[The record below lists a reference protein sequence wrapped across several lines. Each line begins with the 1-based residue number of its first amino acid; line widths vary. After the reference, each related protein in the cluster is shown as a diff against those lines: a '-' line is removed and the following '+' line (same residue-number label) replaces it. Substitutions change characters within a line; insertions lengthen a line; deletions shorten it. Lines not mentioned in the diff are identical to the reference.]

1 MKTLFRGCLF
11 LFTVTLLGLAAEPAS
26 AQYPYGAGYYDTYY
40 QAFYNRRFIDQLPPY
55 FSQFPPV
62 YYSNVII
69 PRPYGWSPFALR
81 PSELNCLPPAEP
93 EAAIIDN
100 PYVEEQS
107 HKPVLPS
114 DTRGKSASVPRVII
128 NPFVTGDSDPQ
139 IASTDGR

>member
-11 LFTVTLLGLAAEPAS
+11 LFAVTLFGVVTEPAS
-26 AQYPYGAGYYDTYY
+26 AQYPSGHGYYDTYY
-40 QAFYNRRFIDQLPPY
+40 QAFYNRAYIDQLPPY

-81 PSELNCLPPAEP
+81 ANEFDSLPVVEP
-93 EAAIIDN
+93 EPAIIDN

-107 HKPVLPS
+107 LQSAPPS
-114 DTRGKSASVPRVII
+114 DTRDKSAAAPRVIV
-128 NPFVTGDSDPQ
+128 NPFVTGGAEPRF
-139 IASTDGR
+139 ASTDGS